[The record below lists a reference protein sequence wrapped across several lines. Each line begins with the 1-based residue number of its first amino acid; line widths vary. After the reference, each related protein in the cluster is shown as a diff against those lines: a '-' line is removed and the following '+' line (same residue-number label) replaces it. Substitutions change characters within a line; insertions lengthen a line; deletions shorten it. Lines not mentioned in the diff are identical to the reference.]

1 MVAPATS
8 TPPIAAVQPATP
20 RAAVTAT
27 PTPQPAGLGDIRWS
41 GEEVTT
47 ATPVAGPTQL
57 TTDVPRI
64 IANVPAYSLAAGSQ
78 VSAAWSYNDTS
89 LDAFATTLTIDQL
102 QAEQW
107 LAFQLSRNAE
117 TPWPAGVY
125 QITISLNGQAAQT
138 SSIEVI
144 P

>member
-1 MVAPATS
+1 MN
-8 TPPIAAVQPATP
+8 
-20 RAAVTAT
+20 AT

-41 GEEVTT
+41 GEEATT
-47 ATPVAGPTQL
+47 ATPAAGPTQL

-102 QAEQW
+102 QSEQW
-107 LAFQLSRNAE
+107 LAFQLSRSAD
-117 TPWPAGVY
+117 TPWPVGVY